1 MANLSSSIQT
11 CRYIHT
17 PSSFARQ
24 SLLYVQEAGHLK
36 SRDRHISRRSHL
48 ESYLFFVVLAGSGT
62 VSIRDTHFS
71 LCAGDHVFLDCR
83 QPYFHES
90 SQDDPWELL
99 WVHFNGT
106 AMDGYWQYFTGHQK
120 SSVFH
125 PGNSAPFQPLL
136 EQLLTLEE
144 TRSNNRELL
153 ENELLHRLS
162 TELLLWQKEKDTA
175 GYTDSTL
182 SKLQEIRSYL
192 DAHYTEKLS
201 LDELANRFYISKYHM
216 SREFKKNFGIT
227 MGNYLT
233 SLRITK
239 AKEMLRFSDLQIETI
254 ARNCGIEDNSYFNK
268 VFQKAEGI
276 TAREYRRKWR
286 GQ

>member
-1 MANLSSSIQT
+1 MANISSSIQT

-48 ESYLFFVVLAGSGT
+48 ESYLFFIVLAGSGT
-62 VSIRDTHFS
+62 VSIQDTHFP
-71 LCAGDHVFLDCR
+71 LHAGDHVFLDCR

-125 PGNSAPFQPLL
+125 PGNAAPFQSLL

-144 TRSNNRELL
+144 TRSSNRELL

-175 GYTDSTL
+175 GHTDSTL

-216 SREFKKNFGIT
+216 SREFKKSFGIT